1 MKTKLKLILSIIAIL
16 GTVTLFAGSNSQ
28 LMYKTIQVNNNPY
41 TVFNGVSGGPTLNNI
56 KTKEIALTPLTKMQ
70 QAYLKEQASKILA
83 NTANAAEN
91 QSQNNESYT
100 APQTLGSI
108 TYASGLQ
115 QAINNMPV
123 LDQGQTGT
131 CATFSTTEALD
142 ILCGNSTDYYNILD
156 NLYIGAYLSSLNTSY
171 LSQEVQNQMNILG
184 LTNFPNPWN
193 GSCENLVLAQY
204 KSYGCIVGEAPNDNN
219 GNFANNDETQMID
232 PLTSTQVVIPS
243 FTYQTLYVAPSY
255 TQNQT
260 ESYAQQIEGALHQGK
275 LVVIGIPV
283 DDSQTAPPNG
293 MSGEIYPDANNQ
305 GQYDI
310 LTTVSNEF
318 APDVWTC
325 TNQIASDIENN
336 IKGVGG
342 HAILVTGYI
351 TNPQYGNFFIIRNSW
366 GADNGTSGNDF
377 ISFDYVNNFSTSA
390 TAVWNA

>member
-1 MKTKLKLILSIIAIL
+1 MKTKLKLILSIITIL
-16 GTVTLFAGSNSQ
+16 GTVTLFAASNSQ
-28 LMYKTIQVNNNPY
+28 LMYKTIQVNNTPY
-41 TVFNGVSGGPTLNNI
+41 TMFNGVSGGPTLNNI

-83 NTANAAEN
+83 NTANTTDN
-91 QSQNNESYT
+91 QSQNNGSYT
-100 APQTLGSI
+100 AQPLGSVA
-108 TYASGLQ
+108 YASGLQ
-115 QAINNMPV
+115 QAINSMPV

-156 NLYIGAYLSSLNTSY
+156 NLYIGAYLSGLNTSY
-171 LSQEVQNQMNILG
+171 LSQDVQNQMNILG

-193 GSCENLVLAQY
+193 GSFGNLVLSQY

-219 GNFANNDETQMID
+219 GNFANNNESKTIN
-232 PLTSTQVVIPS
+232 PTVSTNIVVPA
-243 FTYQTLYVAPSY
+243 FNYELLYSAPSY
-255 TQNQT
+255 TQNQQ
-260 ESYAQQIEGALHQGK
+260 ESYSQQIESALQQGK
-275 LVVIGIPV
+275 LVVIGIAI
-283 DDSQTAPPNG
+283 DDSKAAPPNG

-318 APDVWTC
+318 APDVWTS
-325 TNQIASDIENN
+325 TKQIASDIENN
-336 IKGVGG
+336 INGVGG

-366 GADNGTSGNDF
+366 GADNGTLGNDF
-377 ISFDYVNNFSTSA
+377 VSFNYVNNFSTNA